1 MYCMICKE
9 NRAGG
14 DGLCVKCRFK
24 MNTQNK
30 DVASDLEILLPEGRY
45 VGKARNGIPNGKG
58 ELTYNEHDSRKYY
71 KGDFKDGMRH
81 GKGKLV
87 FRNDAYYDGEWAN
100 DKYEGYG
107 EESLPG
113 GNNLEGYYTA
123 GRLTSGHVYFGDGR
137 EYEGE
142 WSDDMPNGNGKM
154 YWRDGHAEE
163 GYWVNG
169 ICAFRETP
177 TEEQIA
183 QFLAE
188 QEQRSLEE
196 NPLEDEADQAWRQ
209 QNTELPPDETADN
222 IWNPLVREELA
233 AVEEDESAPL
243 LFDGMEDSPN
253 ILKKTSQR
261 AEPTKKSVA
270 RPVFRGNGFDGT
282 NANGD
287 LEDEADAL
295 AKRMAEAAAQTLVV
309 LDDSVS
315 DIDLSGG
322 VKAPDFPY
330 YDDTE
335 EAGET
340 NENSDAAAEA
350 AEGTASAEGGEPSDD
365 AGVLGN
371 VAEANGTEKQDNEG
385 NAEMIESSFVDTSD
399 DRKDNANSKIL
410 SGMYESIGKPIPEE
424 LREKK
429 VVEPK
434 VSEKTL
440 EDRAMQS
447 LFAKMGMVAAPAE
460 EAAGNAEAAVNEAA
474 ASVETAVAEVA
485 KAAETTAAAAVET
498 VAETA
503 AETAA
508 EAVSAVEDNVAASA
522 EEAAS
527 AAEAVAEAVQEVEKK
542 PYDPVT
548 KTGYHEE
555 TYANGEHYVGD
566 FVNGKRHGIGR
577 MEYLNGDVY
586 EGSYNMGKR
595 HGQGIMTY
603 AAGSRYEGNWE
614 NSIKSG
620 QGRFV
625 QANGEVYEGSFEGGT
640 FEGTGSYMF
649 SNGNTYIGSW
659 KGGKRDG
666 TGVLIY
672 ANGAKEAQVW
682 EGGKKV
688 FAEIVDDP
696 APAEEQ
702 VSADNAAETAA
713 ETVVEGARAFTDTT
727 EENVAET
734 VQAAVENAAENAAET
749 AQAAVEN
756 AAENAAETAQAA
768 VENAAENAAETTQAA
783 VENAAENAAE
793 AAQAAVE
800 NVAENAAE
808 NTAETAQAAVE
819 NAAETAAEAAAVV
832 IPELM
837 PVRETKSINYKSGNR
852 YEGEVDEKNMPHGNG
867 VFTYTNGSSYEGEF
881 EHGVRNGYGIFRWAT
896 GDSYEGGWKND
907 KRHGEG
913 VMKYANGRVR
923 KGRFENNEYVG
934 I

>member
-1 MYCMICKE
+1 MSGRYMYCMICKE

-30 DVASDLEILLPEGRY
+30 DVANDLEILLPEGRY

-71 KGDFKDGMRH
+71 RGDFKDGMRH

-87 FRNDAYYDGEWAN
+87 FRNEAYYDGEWAN

-113 GNNLEGYYTA
+113 GNLLEGYYTA
-123 GRLTSGHVYFGDGR
+123 GRLTSGRVIFGDGR

-142 WSDDMPNGNGKM
+142 WSNDMPNGTGKM

-169 ICAFRETP
+169 ICAFSETP

-188 QEQRSLEE
+188 QEQRSLDE
-196 NPLEDEADQAWRQ
+196 NPLEDEADQVWRQ
-209 QNTELPPDETADN
+209 QNTELPPDESADS
-222 IWNPLVREELA
+222 IWNSLAREELA
-233 AVEEDESAPL
+233 AAEEEEGAPL
-243 LFDGMEDSPN
+243 LFDSMGDSPN

-261 AEPTKKSVA
+261 AEPTRKSVA
-270 RPVFRGNGFDGT
+270 RPVFRGNGFNGAD
-282 NANGD
+282 ANGD

-315 DIDLSGG
+315 DIDLHGSEAAETAENTENTETAPEGG
-322 VKAPDFPY
+322 NAAG
-330 YDDTE
+330 
-335 EAGET
+335 AGET
-340 NENSDAAAEA
+340 LIAGDAEDLEDAAIAVAAEKGN
-350 AEGTASAEGGEPSDD
+350 AEGTD
-365 AGVLGN
+365 
-371 VAEANGTEKQDNEG
+371 
-385 NAEMIESSFVDTSD
+385 EMIESSFVDTSD

-429 VVEPK
+429 VEVPK

-460 EAAGNAEAAVNEAA
+460 NEEAA
-474 ASVETAVAEVA
+474 AETE
-485 KAAETTAAAAVET
+485 AA
-498 VAETA
+498 A

-508 EAVSAVEDNVAASA
+508 AEVKPA
-522 EEAAS
+522 EEASEANAEETA
-527 AAEAVAEAVQEVEKK
+527 AAEQAATEETK

-566 FVNGKRHGIGR
+566 FLNGKRHGVGR
-577 MEYLNGDVY
+577 MEYMNGDVY
-586 EGSYNMGKR
+586 EGGYNMGKR

-603 AAGSRYEGNWE
+603 ASGSRYEGNWE

-625 QANGEVYEGSFEGGT
+625 QTNGEVYEGNFEGGT
-640 FEGTGSYMF
+640 FEGNGSYQF
-649 SNGNTYIGSW
+649 SNGNTYIGNW
-659 KGGKRDG
+659 RGGKRDG
-666 TGVLIY
+666 KGVLIY
-672 ANGAKEAQVW
+672 ANGAKELQVW

-696 APAEEQ
+696 IPAEQ
-702 VSADNAAETAA
+702 VEEAAQAAAET
-713 ETVVEGARAFTDTT
+713 
-727 EENVAET
+727 
-734 VQAAVENAAENAAET
+734 AENAAET

-756 AAENAAETAQAA
+756 AAEAATEAVQNVEET
-768 VENAAENAAETTQAA
+768 
-783 VENAAENAAE
+783 AENAAE
-793 AAQAAVE
+793 AATETAQAVVE
-800 NVAENAAE
+800 NAAEAAAEETQNVAETAENAAE
-808 NTAETAQAAVE
+808 AAAETAQATVENAVE
-819 NAAETAAEAAAVV
+819 AAAETAQKAKQQIEAAAS
-832 IPELM
+832 
-837 PVRETKSINYKSGNR
+837 VREIKSFSYKSGNR
-852 YEGEVDEKNMPHGNG
+852 YEGEVDEKSMPHGKG

-881 EHGVRNGYGIFRWAT
+881 EHGVRNGYGIFRWST

>member
-24 MNTQNK
+24 MNTQNNK
-30 DVASDLEILLPEGRY
+30 DVESDLEILLPEGRY

-71 KGDFKDGMRH
+71 KGEFKDGMRH

-87 FRNDAYYDGEWAN
+87 FRNEAYYDGEWVN

-113 GNNLEGYYTA
+113 GNELEGYYTA

-142 WSDDMPNGNGKM
+142 WSDDMPNGMGKM

-169 ICAFRETP
+169 ICAFPEQP

-183 QFLAE
+183 AFLAE
-188 QEQRSLEE
+188 QEQRSLDE
-196 NPLEDEADQAWRQ
+196 NPIEDEADLAWRQ
-209 QNTELPPDETADN
+209 QNTETPPDEATDS
-222 IWNPLVREELA
+222 IWNALAKEELA
-233 AVEEDESAPL
+233 AAEEDESAPL

-253 ILKKTSQR
+253 VLKKSSQR

-270 RPVFRGNGFDGT
+270 RPVFRGNGFDG
-282 NANGD
+282 ADVNGD

-322 VKAPDFPY
+322 DNA
-330 YDDTE
+330 
-335 EAGET
+335 A
-340 NENSDAAAEA
+340 AAAEEAA
-350 AEGTASAEGGEPSDD
+350 AE
-365 AGVLGN
+365 
-371 VAEANGTEKQDNEG
+371 VAETAGEMAENATEKVDSEG
-385 NAEMIESSFVDTSD
+385 DSEMIESSFVDTSD
-399 DRKDNANSKIL
+399 DRKDNANSAIL
-410 SGMYESIGKPIPEE
+410 SGMYQSIGKPIPEDQ
-424 LREKK
+424 REKK
-429 VVEPK
+429 VEEPK

-447 LFAKMGMVAAPAE
+447 YFAKLGMTAPAEAAE
-460 EAAGNAEAAVNEAA
+460 EAAAAAENAVEAVAEAA
-474 ASVETAVAEVA
+474 
-485 KAAETTAAAAVET
+485 TTAAEN
-498 VAETA
+498 VAEA

-508 EAVSAVEDNVAASA
+508 EAAV
-522 EEAAS
+522 EEAA
-527 AAEAVAEAVQEVEKK
+527 AEEEHK

-548 KTGYHEE
+548 RTGYHEE
-555 TYANGEHYVGD
+555 TYANGERYIGD
-566 FVNGKRHGIGR
+566 FVDGKRHGNGR
-577 MEYLNGDVY
+577 MEYQNGDVY
-586 EGSYNMGKR
+586 VGGYNMGKR
-595 HGQGIMTY
+595 HGEGTMTY
-603 AAGSRYEGNWE
+603 ADGRVYSGEWE

-620 QGRFV
+620 RGTFRQV
-625 QANGEVYEGSFEGGT
+625 NGEEYIGSFAGGT
-640 FEGTGSYMF
+640 FEGNGTYSF
-649 SNGNTYIGSW
+649 ANGNTYIGNW

-666 TGVLIY
+666 AGVLIY

-688 FAEIVDDP
+688 FAEIVEDP
-696 APAEEQ
+696 IPVQETVENAAEETAQ
-702 VSADNAAETAA
+702 AAETVAENAEQAVETVAQAAETVAEDAAKAVEAVAEAVEEKTEAVAETVTEAVETAVENAETAA
-713 ETVVEGARAFTDTT
+713 ETVVE
-727 EENVAET
+727 N
-734 VQAAVENAAENAAET
+734 
-749 AQAAVEN
+749 
-756 AAENAAETAQAA
+756 
-768 VENAAENAAETTQAA
+768 
-783 VENAAENAAE
+783 
-793 AAQAAVE
+793 
-800 NVAENAAE
+800 
-808 NTAETAQAAVE
+808 
-819 NAAETAAEAAAVV
+819 AEAAAENVEAAAENVEAAAENVEAAAENVEEAAEESAPVEEAAPAPV
-832 IPELM
+832 IPA
-837 PVRETKSINYKSGNR
+837 RETKSINYKSGNR
-852 YEGEVDEKNMPHGNG
+852 YEGEVDDKNMPHGSG

-881 EHGVRNGYGIFRWAT
+881 EHGVREGYGVFRWST

>member
-30 DVASDLEILLPEGRY
+30 DVASDLEILLPEGRF

-87 FRNDAYYDGEWAN
+87 FCNDAYYDGEWVN

-113 GNNLEGYYTA
+113 GNMLEGYYVA
-123 GRLTSGHVYFGDGR
+123 GRLTNGKVIFGDGR

-142 WSDDMPNGNGKM
+142 WSDDMPNGMGKM

-169 ICAFRETP
+169 ICAFPEQP

-183 QFLAE
+183 KFLAE
-188 QEQRSLEE
+188 QEQRSLDE
-196 NPLEDEADQAWRQ
+196 NPLEDEADQAWRK
-209 QNTELPPDETADN
+209 QNTELPPDESTDS
-222 IWNPLVREELA
+222 IWNALAREELA
-233 AVEEDESAPL
+233 AVEEEENAPL
-243 LFDGMEDSPN
+243 LFAGMEDSPN
-253 ILKKTSQR
+253 ILKRTSQR

-270 RPVFRGNGFDGT
+270 RPVFRGNGFDGSD
-282 NANGD
+282 ANGN
-287 LEDEADAL
+287 LEDEADIL

-315 DIDLSGG
+315 DIDLHGEENATQEEGNGSDVAGAAVPAG
-322 VKAPDFPY
+322 EVEQNTAAV
-330 YDDTE
+330 E
-335 EAGET
+335 EAADGSEA
-340 NENSDAAAEA
+340 EEA
-350 AEGTASAEGGEPSDD
+350 ATEGD
-365 AGVLGN
+365 
-371 VAEANGTEKQDNEG
+371 
-385 NAEMIESSFVDTSD
+385 AEMIESSFVDTSE
-399 DRKDNANSKIL
+399 DRKDNANSEIL

-429 VVEPK
+429 PVETP

-447 LFAKMGMVAAPAE
+447 LFAKMGMVNAEKETEVTEENANASEEAATAETAQAEEVETAKAE
-460 EAAGNAEAAVNEAA
+460 EAQ
-474 ASVETAVAEVA
+474 ASETP
-485 KAAETTAAAAVET
+485 
-498 VAETA
+498 
-503 AETAA
+503 
-508 EAVSAVEDNVAASA
+508 AVED
-522 EEAAS
+522 
-527 AAEAVAEAVQEVEKK
+527 KK

-555 TYANGEHYVGD
+555 TYANGEHYVGE
-566 FVNGKRHGIGR
+566 FLNGKRHGVGR
-577 MEYLNGDVY
+577 MEYQNGDVY
-586 EGSYNMGKR
+586 EGGYNMGKR
-595 HGQGIMTY
+595 HGQGVMTY

-625 QANGEVYEGSFEGGT
+625 QVNGEVYEGNFEGGT
-640 FEGTGSYMF
+640 FGGNGSYQF
-649 SNGNTYIGSW
+649 SNGNTYIGNW

-666 TGVLIY
+666 KGVLIY
-672 ANGAKEAQVW
+672 ANGAKELQVW

-696 APAEEQ
+696 VPAALDENAAANEQ
-702 VSADNAAETAA
+702 AAESDNDNATVQVYESPVNAVNDPEQSEQKNEQESDASAAETAEVTEEKASEESATADETNTQEQPA
-713 ETVVEGARAFTDTT
+713 EAT
-727 EENVAET
+727 EENT
-734 VQAAVENAAENAAET
+734 AAEGTSE
-749 AQAAVEN
+749 QEKS
-756 AAENAAETAQAA
+756 
-768 VENAAENAAETTQAA
+768 AETT
-783 VENAAENAAE
+783 ENNVSDEKEPAQEQSKENE
-793 AAQAAVE
+793 AAFEPAPVVE
-800 NVAENAAE
+800 
-808 NTAETAQAAVE
+808 T
-819 NAAETAAEAAAVV
+819 V
-832 IPELM
+832 I
-837 PVRETKSINYKSGNR
+837 PVREIKSINYKSGNR
-852 YEGEVDEKNMPHGNG
+852 YEGEVDERSMPHGKG
-867 VFTYTNGSSYEGEF
+867 VFTYTNGSSYDGEF
-881 EHGVRNGYGIFRWAT
+881 EHGVRNGYGIFRWST
-896 GDSYEGGWKND
+896 GDSYEGGWMND

>member
-30 DVASDLEILLPEGRY
+30 DVANDLEILLPEGRY

-58 ELTYNEHDSRKYY
+58 ELTYNEHDSRKSY

-81 GKGKLV
+81 GKGKLI
-87 FRNDAYYDGEWAN
+87 FRNDAYYDGEWVN

-113 GNNLEGYYTA
+113 GNLLEGYYKD
-123 GRLTSGHVYFGDGR
+123 GRLTSGRVIFGDGR

-142 WSDDMPNGNGKM
+142 WSDDMPNGTGKM
-154 YWRDGHAEE
+154 YFRDGHAEE

-169 ICAFRETP
+169 ICAFREAP

-188 QEQRSLEE
+188 QEQRALAE
-196 NPLEDEADQAWRQ
+196 NPLEEEEDRAWRQ
-209 QNTELPPDETADN
+209 QNTELPPDESLDS
-222 IWNPLVREELA
+222 IWNTLAREELA
-233 AVEEDESAPL
+233 AVEEDEGAPL
-243 LFDGMEDSPN
+243 LFAGMEDSPN
-253 ILKKTSQR
+253 IAKKTSQR
-261 AEPTKKSVA
+261 AEPTRKSVA
-270 RPVFRGNGFDGT
+270 RPVFRGNGFDGSDM
-282 NANGD
+282 NGD

-315 DIDLSGG
+315 DIDLHGEQKPAEEELGESFQDMDLPGNTAST
-322 VKAPDFPY
+322 AP
-330 YDDTE
+330 
-335 EAGET
+335 
-340 NENSDAAAEA
+340 ENAVDADMEDSEGAAA
-350 AEGTASAEGGEPSDD
+350 
-365 AGVLGN
+365 
-371 VAEANGTEKQDNEG
+371 
-385 NAEMIESSFVDTSD
+385 MIESSFVDTSD
-399 DRKDNANSKIL
+399 DRKENANSKIL

-429 VVEPK
+429 VEEPQ
-434 VSEKTL
+434 VDEKTL

-447 LFAKMGMVAAPAE
+447 YFAKLGMVAPTPA
-460 EAAGNAEAAVNEAA
+460 
-474 ASVETAVAEVA
+474 AEVSEA
-485 KAAETTAAAAVET
+485 
-498 VAETA
+498 AETA
-503 AETAA
+503 AETA
-508 EAVSAVEDNVAASA
+508 ET
-522 EEAAS
+522 
-527 AAEAVAEAVQEVEKK
+527 VAEASANVAETVAETVDNAAETAAETVAAAVEAAAEEKPQEEKK

-555 TYANGEHYVGD
+555 TYANGEHYTGD
-566 FVNGKRHGIGR
+566 FVNGKRHGVGR
-577 MEYLNGDVY
+577 MEYQNGDVY
-586 EGSYNMGKR
+586 EGGYNMGKR

-625 QANGEVYEGSFEGGT
+625 QANGEVYEGNFEGGT
-640 FEGTGSYMF
+640 FEGHGSYQF
-649 SNGNTYIGSW
+649 SNGNTYIGNW

-696 APAEEQ
+696 FTVEAEAAE
-702 VSADNAAETAA
+702 AAET
-713 ETVVEGARAFTDTT
+713 
-727 EENVAET
+727 
-734 VQAAVENAAENAAET
+734 AENAAET
-749 AQAAVEN
+749 AQTAENVAEEAVQTAENAVETAQAAEFAAGEVAQTAESVVEEAAQ
-756 AAENAAETAQAA
+756 AAENAAEEAAQTVENAVETAVQAA
-768 VENAAENAAETTQAA
+768 ENTVAEAAEAVEAAGNEASEAVQAAENAVESAPVIAA
-783 VENAAENAAE
+783 
-793 AAQAAVE
+793 
-800 NVAENAAE
+800 
-808 NTAETAQAAVE
+808 
-819 NAAETAAEAAAVV
+819 
-832 IPELM
+832 
-837 PVRETKSINYKSGNR
+837 PVKETKSINYKSGNR
-852 YEGEVDEKNMPHGNG
+852 YEGEVDDKNLPHGNG

-881 EHGVRNGYGIFRWAT
+881 EHGVRCGYGVFRWST
-896 GDSYEGGWKND
+896 GDSYEGGWKDD